1 MTIESILGSQ
11 FKCQVKE
18 MVNFSKYDAVIPVVR
33 ETIHWE
39 TLVLDGSQGSSRCW
53 FQIKVNI
60 IKLVPYIHNFYN
72 SNLYNSLNKYT
83 ALYFKREYS

>member
-33 ETIHWE
+33 GNA
-39 TLVLDGSQGSSRCW
+39 TLGNISSGWIPRILSVL
-53 FQIKVNI
+53 V
-60 IKLVPYIHNFYN
+60 
-72 SNLYNSLNKYT
+72 SN
-83 ALYFKREYS
+83 